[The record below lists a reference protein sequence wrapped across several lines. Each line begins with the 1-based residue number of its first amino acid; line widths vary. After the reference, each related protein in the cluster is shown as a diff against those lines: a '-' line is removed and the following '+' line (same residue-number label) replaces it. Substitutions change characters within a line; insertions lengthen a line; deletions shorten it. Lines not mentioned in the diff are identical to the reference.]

1 MMSSLLNLSRY
12 QMNIFQQELTKLA
25 EIDFFQLA
33 KRESNSRTRIRLLAL
48 GHLRA
53 GKTKREVID
62 MFQIV
67 FPTLREWLLRFIAEG
82 VEGLREKRGKG
93 RKRKL
98 PSEQEEN
105 FRQQIENLQKSREGG
120 RVRGQDVQAL
130 LKEKFCVDHALPS
143 VYHVL
148 ERCGLSWISARS
160 KHPKSDPAVQED
172 FKKNSKKK

>member
-1 MMSSLLNLSRY
+1 MLSY
-12 QMNIFQQELTKLA
+12 LTGVAHKMNTLQDEIAKLS

-33 KRESNSRTRIRLLAL
+33 KREPNPRTRIRLLAL

-53 GKTKREVID
+53 GKTKLEVIE

-82 VEGLREKRGKG
+82 LDGLREKKGKG

-98 PSEQEEN
+98 SAEQEED
-105 FRQQIENLQKSREGG
+105 FRQQIERLQNSRKGG
-120 RVRGQDVQAL
+120 RVRGQDVQVL
-130 LKEKFCVDHALPS
+130 LKEKFCIDYALPS

-148 ERCGLSWISARS
+148 ERCGFSWITARS
-160 KHPKSDPAVQED
+160 KHPKSDLAAQED

>member
-1 MMSSLLNLSRY
+1 MPEDIQLQN
-12 QMNIFQQELTKLA
+12 T

-33 KRESNSRTRIRLLAL
+33 KREPNPRTRIRFLAL
-48 GHLRA
+48 GHLKA
-53 GKTKREVID
+53 GKSKQEVAA

-67 FPTLREWLLRFIAEG
+67 FITLRRWVMRFITGG
-82 VEGLREKRGKG
+82 VQGLKEQSGKG

-98 PSEQEEN
+98 STEQEEE
-105 FRQQIENLQKSREGG
+105 FRQHVEKLQKLREGG
-120 RVRGQDVQAL
+120 RVRGQDIQVL

-160 KHPKSDPAVQED
+160 KHPKSDPAIQED

>member
-1 MMSSLLNLSRY
+1 MDR
-12 QMNIFQQELTKLA
+12 FQQELNKLTGT
-25 EIDFFQLA
+25 DFFQLA
-33 KRESNSRTRIRLLAL
+33 KRESNPRTRIRLLAL
-48 GHLRA
+48 GHLQS
-53 GKTKREVID
+53 GKTKTEVVD
-62 MFQIV
+62 MFQVV

-82 VEGLREKRGKG
+82 IEGLREKRGKG

-98 PSEQEEN
+98 SAEQEEY
-105 FRQQIENLQKSREGG
+105 FRQQVEALQKSREGG
-120 RVRGQDVQAL
+120 RVRGQDIKVL